1 MKMEKIKNE
10 NEIENEKVRF
20 VVDSGYVK
28 QSAYDPVRHMD
39 SLVVVPISQVT
50 DYNKI

>member
-1 MKMEKIKNE
+1 MKMEKNKKIKN
-10 NEIENEKVRF
+10 ENEKVRF